1 MANLDASSSDVTFKP
16 KPSLPPPPNTVG
28 AIGWIRK
35 NLFSSPL
42 NAFLT
47 ILSLYVIWVLVSN
60 VFEWAILNAVWEAET
75 RRECLDKVGLAGA
88 CWAGV
93 THWMKNFI
101 YGRYPDA
108 EVWRINL
115 GFGILILWMAPFWF
129 PRVTG
134 KIAIGASAILISPF
148 LLGYLFAG
156 GEKGLFLQLM
166 ISIAITAFIFSWLHV
181 LVCLSSGS
189 TLRNVIVSAT
199 GFAAKPDNVQKYP
212 VIALFVVLAVV
223 VFALQGGWQLEE
235 QNTNLWGGLFV
246 TLVISGIGIAVS
258 LPAGIVLALGRRSKM
273 PIIRVFCVAFIE
285 LFRSVP
291 LITVLF
297 MAVTMVP
304 LFLPE
309 AINPVKIVQA
319 IIAVCIFSSAYMA
332 ETVRGG
338 LQAIPKGQ
346 YEAAQALGL
355 SYWKMMTLIVM
366 PQALKLMIPN
376 IVGSFIGLLK
386 DTTLVSIVGLY
397 DLLLMLKA
405 VSQNPQWNG
414 IHTEPLFFGAVL
426 YFVLCFIMSKYSQH
440 LERTL
445 GAGQVRK

>member
-1 MANLDASSSDVTFKP
+1 MANLDASSSDVSFQP

-28 AIGWIRK
+28 AIGWVRK

-42 NAFLT
+42 NAVLT

-60 VFEWAILNAVWEAET
+60 IFEWAVLNAVWEAET
-75 RRECLDKVGLAGA
+75 RRECLDKVGLSGA

-101 YGRYPDA
+101 YGRYPDE

-115 GFGILILWMAPFWF
+115 GFGTLILWMAPFWF

-134 KIAIGASAILISPF
+134 KMAIGASAILISPF
-148 LLGYLFAG
+148 WLGYLFAG
-156 GEKGLFLQLM
+156 GEKGLFLQFMMSAAL
-166 ISIAITAFIFSWLHV
+166 TAFIFTWLHV
-181 LVCLSSGS
+181 LACLATGTS
-189 TLRNVIVSAT
+189 LRNLIVSAS
-199 GFAAKPDNVQKYP
+199 GFASKPDSMHKYP
-212 VIALFVVLAVV
+212 VIGVFVALLVL
-223 VFALQGGWQLEE
+223 VFALQAGWELEG
-235 QNTNLWGGLFV
+235 QSTNLWGGLFV

-355 SYWKMMTLIVM
+355 SYWKMMSLIVM

-414 IHTEPLFFGAVL
+414 IHTEPLFFGATL

-445 GAGQVRK
+445 GAGQTRK

>member
-1 MANLDASSSDVTFKP
+1 MTNLDASSSEVVFQP

-28 AIGWIRK
+28 AVGWIRK

-47 ILSLYVIWVLVSN
+47 ILSLYVIWVVVSN
-60 VFEWAILNAVWEAET
+60 TFEWAVVNAVWEANS
-75 RRECLDKVGLAGA
+75 RRECLDKVGLSGA

-93 THWMKNFI
+93 SHWMKNFI
-101 YGRYPDA
+101 YGRYPD
-108 EVWRINL
+108 EEIWRVNL
-115 GFGILILWMAPFWF
+115 GFGILILWMLPFWL
-129 PRVTG
+129 PRVTS

-156 GEKGLFLQLM
+156 GEKGLFLQVM
-166 ISIAITAFIFSWLHV
+166 VSVAVTSFIFSWVHTV
-181 LVCLSSGS
+181 LCITTGKPLWTSIVMASGFS
-189 TLRNVIVSAT
+189 
-199 GFAAKPDNVQKYP
+199 AKPESTQKYP
-212 VIALFVVLAVV
+212 VFAAFLLVFIAA
-223 VFALQGGWQLEE
+223 FAWQSGWDISSQS
-235 QNTNLWGGLFV
+235 TNLWGGLFV

-273 PIIRVFCVAFIE
+273 PVIRVFCVSFIE

-355 SYWKMMTLIVM
+355 NYWKMMTLIVM

-414 IHTEPLFFGAVL
+414 IHTEPLVFGAAL

-445 GAGQVRK
+445 GAGQVRR

>member
-1 MANLDASSSDVTFKP
+1 MANLDASSSDVTFNP

-28 AIGWIRK
+28 VVGWVRK

-75 RRECLDKVGLAGA
+75 RRECLDKVGLSGA

-101 YGRYPDA
+101 YGRYPDE

-115 GFGILILWMAPFWF
+115 GFGTLILWMAPFWF

-166 ISIAITAFIFSWLHV
+166 VSIAIAAFIFSWLHV
-181 LVCLSSGS
+181 LVCLASGTS
-189 TLRNVIVSAT
+189 LRNVIISMT

-212 VIALFVVLAVV
+212 VIAVFAALTVV
-223 VFALQGGWQLEE
+223 VFALQSGWQLEE

>member
-1 MANLDASSSDVTFKP
+1 MANLDASSSDVSFTP

-47 ILSLYVIWVLVSN
+47 LLSLYLIWMLVSN
-60 VFEWAILNAVWEAET
+60 VYEWAILNAVWQADT
-75 RRECLDKVGLAGA
+75 RRECLDKVGLSGA

-115 GFGILILWMAPFWF
+115 GFGTLILWMAPFWF

-134 KIAIGASAILISPF
+134 KMAIGASAILISPF

-166 ISIAITAFIFSWLHV
+166 ISVAIAAFIFSWLHV
-181 LVCLSSGS
+181 LVCLATGTS
-189 TLRNVIVSAT
+189 LRNVIVSMT
-199 GFAAKPDNVQKYP
+199 GFAAKPDSMQKYP
-212 VIALFVVLAVV
+212 VIALFVALTAVIFVLQSDWV
-223 VFALQGGWQLEE
+223 LEE

-304 LFLPE
+304 LFLPAE
-309 AINPVKIVQA
+309 INPVKLVQA

-426 YFVLCFIMSKYSQH
+426 YFVLCFAMSKYSQH

-445 GAGQVRK
+445 GAGKVR

>member
-1 MANLDASSSDVTFKP
+1 MAHLDASSSDVSFQP

-28 AIGWIRK
+28 AVGWVRK

-60 VFEWAILNAVWEAET
+60 VFDWAILNAVWEAET
-75 RRECLDKVGLAGA
+75 RRECLDKVGLSGA

-93 THWMKNFI
+93 SHWMKNFI
-101 YGRYPDA
+101 YGRYPDT

-115 GFGILILWMAPFWF
+115 GFGTLILWMAPFWF

-156 GEKGLFLQLM
+156 GEKGLFMQLM
-166 ISIAITAFIFSWLHV
+166 ISIAITSFIFSWLHV
-181 LVCLSSGS
+181 LVCIATGN
-189 TLRNVIVSAT
+189 TLRNVIVSMT
-199 GFAAKPDNVQKYP
+199 GFAAKPDSVQKYP
-212 VIALFVVLAVV
+212 VIGLFVALAVV
-223 VFALQGGWQLEE
+223 VFALQAGWQLEE

-414 IHTEPLFFGAVL
+414 IHTEPLFFGAML

>member
-199 GFAAKPDNVQKYP
+199 GFAAKPDNAQKYP

>member
-42 NAFLT
+42 NTFLT

-199 GFAAKPDNVQKYP
+199 GFAAKPDNAQKYP

>member
-1 MANLDASSSDVTFKP
+1 MTNLDASASEVTFKP

-28 AIGWIRK
+28 VVGWVRK

-42 NAFLT
+42 NSVLT
-47 ILSLYVIWVLVSN
+47 LLSLYVIWVVVSN
-60 VFEWAILNAVWEAET
+60 TVEWAFINAVWEAES
-75 RRECLDKVGLAGA
+75 RRECLDKVGLSGA

-93 THWMKNFI
+93 SHWMKNFI
-101 YGRYPDA
+101 YGRYPDD
-108 EVWRINL
+108 EIWRVNL
-115 GFGILILWMAPFWF
+115 AFGTLIVWMAPFWF

-134 KIAIGASAILISPF
+134 KMAIGASAIIISPF

-166 ISIAITAFIFSWLHV
+166 VSVAIASFIFSWAHV
-181 LVCLSSGS
+181 LLCLSTGRSLWD
-189 TLRNVIVSAT
+189 TIVNVS
-199 GFAAKPDNVQKYP
+199 GFASKADNVQKYP
-212 VIALFVVLAVV
+212 VIGAFVVLLVA
-223 VFALQGGWQLEE
+223 VFAWQSGWQLEG
-235 QNTNLWGGLFV
+235 QSTNLWGGLFV

-309 AINPVKIVQA
+309 QINPVKIVQA

-355 SYWKMMTLIVM
+355 NYWKMMTLIVM

-405 VSQNPQWNG
+405 VSLNPQWNG
-414 IHTEPLFFGAVL
+414 LHTEPLFFGACL
-426 YFVLCFIMSKYSQH
+426 FFVLCFIMSKYSQH